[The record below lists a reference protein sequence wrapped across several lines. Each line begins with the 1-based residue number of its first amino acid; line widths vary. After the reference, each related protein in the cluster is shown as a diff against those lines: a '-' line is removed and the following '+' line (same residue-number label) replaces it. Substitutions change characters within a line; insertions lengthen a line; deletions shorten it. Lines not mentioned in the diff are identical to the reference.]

1 MSLKEK
7 INNLT
12 IIQKMLLSTVILFIF
27 TIIICAITVIV
38 STEFL
43 LDKYFEVMINHKSN
57 IVMTI
62 IEEKKQRA
70 EKIASWFEN
79 TPRFADAFK
88 RGDRQTA
95 LSLGKQ
101 AMEAFEVDFFTITD
115 TKGNVFIRAHEP
127 EKYGDSIINQQVIQ
141 NAIAG
146 KRSVLLEHGAV
157 VKYSIRAGAPLRDQS
172 GNIVGAIVVGYI
184 LSSNE
189 FVDRIKN
196 ILQSEVSIYDG
207 KTRIATTIEQDGKR
221 IVGTE
226 MTDPAVISAV
236 LEKGETYLLEETYIQ
251 GENFCGFYHPLRNSD
266 GKITG
271 MIFTGINAAIE
282 KELEYK
288 LAAIQT
294 GILIVIGVLFS
305 FGIFL
310 MLKNIFGKRMKEMSE
325 FLKDMASGRGDLTK
339 RFELKY
345 HDEIG
350 NAMQYFN
357 DFIASLANIVTV
369 VRQVTDQLTNAAT
382 EMTDYTMNF
391 SENAQGQAAS
401 AEQITATIEE
411 MSAGMENI
419 AGFAER
425 QDKNLND
432 LSSRIEMLSSL
443 VNKMSEEI
451 SQTRKLSNNITE
463 EAKSGGESLGLMNQI
478 MQKIFDSSHNMVD
491 IVRMIGDISEQINLL
506 SLNAAIESARA
517 GEHGRGFAV
526 VADEISK
533 LADET
538 ASSIKDIDRL
548 IKENTLEIEN
558 GRKSI
563 GESLNKISGII
574 QGIGEINNRTDEI
587 YKLIQNAVKENEAV
601 REYSSI
607 VKEHS
612 AMIKSATE
620 EQKIAASEVVNSIS
634 SVNSHAQGI
643 AANSEEM
650 AGSAESLA
658 GMAEELKKQVSIFK
672 I

>member
-1 MSLKEK
+1 MSDFLKE
-7 INNLT
+7 
-12 IIQKMLLSTVILFIF
+12 
-27 TIIICAITVIV
+27 
-38 STEFL
+38 
-43 LDKYFEVMINHKSN
+43 
-57 IVMTI
+57 
-62 IEEKKQRA
+62 
-70 EKIASWFEN
+70 IAS
-79 TPRFADAFK
+79 
-88 RGDRQTA
+88 
-95 LSLGKQ
+95 
-101 AMEAFEVDFFTITD
+101 
-115 TKGNVFIRAHEP
+115 GN
-127 EKYGDSIINQQVIQ
+127 
-141 NAIAG
+141 
-146 KRSVLLEHGAV
+146 
-157 VKYSIRAGAPLRDQS
+157 
-172 GNIVGAIVVGYI
+172 
-184 LSSNE
+184 
-189 FVDRIKN
+189 
-196 ILQSEVSIYDG
+196 
-207 KTRIATTIEQDGKR
+207 
-221 IVGTE
+221 
-226 MTDPAVISAV
+226 
-236 LEKGETYLLEETYIQ
+236 
-251 GENFCGFYHPLRNSD
+251 
-266 GKITG
+266 
-271 MIFTGINAAIE
+271 
-282 KELEYK
+282 
-288 LAAIQT
+288 
-294 GILIVIGVLFS
+294 
-305 FGIFL
+305 
-310 MLKNIFGKRMKEMSE
+310 
-325 FLKDMASGRGDLTK
+325 GDLTK
-339 RFELKY
+339 KFDLKY

-350 NAMQYFN
+350 TAMQYFN
-357 DFIASLANIVTV
+357 DFIYSLAGIVTV
-369 VRQVTDQLTNAAT
+369 IRNVTEQLTSAAT

-432 LSSRIEMLSSL
+432 LSARIEMLSSL
-443 VNKMSEEI
+443 VNKMSEEK

-463 EAKSGGESLGLMNQI
+463 EAKSGGESLEFMNQI

>member
-1 MSLKEK
+1 MNMIDRIK
-7 INNLT
+7 NLS
-12 IIQKMLLSTVILFIF
+12 IIQKMVLSTIVLFIF
-27 TIIICAITVIV
+27 TIIIATSTAII
-38 STEFL
+38 STEVI
-43 LDKYFEVMINHKSN
+43 LDKYFAQTINNKSKLLLDL
-57 IVMTI
+57 
-62 IEEKKQRA
+62 IEEKKEKA

-79 TPRFADAFK
+79 TPRFSEALK
-88 RGDRQTA
+88 KGDRKA
-95 LSLGKQ
+95 AIELGKK
-101 AMEAFEVDFFTITD
+101 AMESFSIDFFTITD
-115 TKGNVFIRAHEP
+115 LKGNVFIRAHEP

-141 NAIAG
+141 NVLRGQKIVYIDDGAI
-146 KRSVLLEHGAV
+146 
-157 VKYSIRAGAPLRDQS
+157 VKYSIRAGTPLRDQS
-172 GNIVGAIVVGYI
+172 GNIIGAITLGYI
-184 LSSNE
+184 LSNE
-189 FVDRIKN
+189 RFVDEMKQ
-196 ILQSEVSIYDG
+196 ILHSEVSIFAG
-207 KTRIATTIEQDGKR
+207 TTRIATTIMQDGKR
-221 IVGTE
+221 ITGTE
-226 MTDPAVISAV
+226 ITDSEVISTV
-236 LEKGETYLLEETYIQ
+236 LKKGETFLSETNIN
-251 GENFCGFYHPLRNSD
+251 GENFFGFYSPLTNAD

-271 MIFTGINAAIE
+271 MIFTGVNGNIE
-282 KELEYK
+282 KELEFK
-288 LAAIQT
+288 IAAVQTGVFIIIAAI
-294 GILIVIGVLFS
+294 FS
-305 FGIFL
+305 SSIFII
-310 MLKNIFGKRMKEMSE
+310 LKNIFGKRIKEMSD
-325 FLKDMASGRGDLTK
+325 FLKEIATGNGDLTK
-339 RFELKY
+339 KFDLKY

-350 NAMQYFN
+350 TAMQYFN
-357 DFIASLANIVTV
+357 DFIYSLAGIVTV
-369 VRQVTDQLTNAAT
+369 IRNVTEQLTSAAT

-432 LSSRIEMLSSL
+432 LSARIEMLSSL

-463 EAKSGGESLGLMNQI
+463 EAKSGGESLEFMNQI